1 MTENEKKKKFFK
13 DRLNEEPKKKSDE
26 KEAEIEETEEGK
38 EPLEEIEDEAEKEAD
53 EIEKMTEKEA
63 KAALRKAFSESDEL
77 KSNLEKLKSE
87 NEEAKNDYLRAR
99 ADCENVRRRKGEE
112 IRAAYDDGRKSAIEK
127 ILPIGDSL
135 DWALKMPLDDGT
147 RDGIEKLLKKYHETL
162 SALGV
167 QEFSPEVGS
176 KFDPSTA
183 NAVMTVAKESDSDEI
198 DTVKQVYG
206 RGYKLGEKVMRY
218 AQVSV
223 IKE

>member
-1 MTENEKKKKFFK
+1 
-13 DRLNEEPKKKSDE
+13 
-26 KEAEIEETEEGK
+26 
-38 EPLEEIEDEAEKEAD
+38 
-53 EIEKMTEKEA
+53 MTEKEA

-87 NEEAKNDYLRAR
+87 SEEAKSDYLRAR

-135 DWALKMPLDDGT
+135 DWALKMQLDDNT

-162 SALGV
+162 ASLGV
-167 QEFSPEVGS
+167 VEFSPEVGS
-176 KFDPSTA
+176 KFDPMTA
-183 NAVMTVAKESDSDEI
+183 NAVMTVPAEGDEEVE
-198 DTVKQVYG
+198 TVKQVFG
-206 RGYKLGEKVMRY
+206 RGYKLGEKIMRY

-223 IKE
+223 IK

>member
-13 DRLNEEPKKKSDE
+13 DRLNEESEKKSDE

-38 EPLEEIEDEAEKEAD
+38 EPLEEIEDTA
-53 EIEKMTEKEA
+53 EKEA
-63 KAALRKAFSESDEL
+63 KAALRKAYSESDEL

-87 NEEAKNDYLRAR
+87 SEEAKNDYLRAR

-135 DWALKMPLDDGT
+135 DWALKMQLDDNT

-162 SALGV
+162 ASLGV
-167 QEFSPEVGS
+167 VEFSPEVGS
-176 KFDPSTA
+176 KFDPMTA
-183 NAVMTVAKESDSDEI
+183 NAVMTVPAEGDEEVETI
-198 DTVKQVYG
+198 KQVFG
-206 RGYKLGEKVMRY
+206 RGYKLGEKIMRY

-223 IKE
+223 IK

>member
-13 DRLNEEPKKKSDE
+13 DRLNDESEKKVCGDKA
-26 KEAEIEETEEGK
+26 KTLETEEVN
-38 EPLEEIEDEAEKEAD
+38 EPLEEIEDEVEKETD

-63 KAALRKAFSESDEL
+63 KAALRKAFSESEEL
-77 KSNLEKLKSE
+77 KANLEKLKSE

-112 IRAAYDDGRKSAIEK
+112 VRMAYDDGRKSAIEK

-135 DWALKMPLDDGT
+135 DWALKMQLDDNT

-162 SALGV
+162 VSLGV
-167 QEFSPEVGS
+167 IEFSPEVGS
-176 KFDPSTA
+176 KFDPTTA
-183 NAVMTVAKESDSDEI
+183 NAVMTVPAEGDEEVE
-198 DTVKQVYG
+198 TVKQVFG
-206 RGYKLGEKVMRY
+206 RGYKLGEKIMRY

-223 IKE
+223 VK

>member
-13 DRLNEEPKKKSDE
+13 DRLNEGSEKKSDE
-26 KEAEIEETEEGK
+26 KEAEIEEIKEGK

-63 KAALRKAFSESDEL
+63 KAALRKAFSESEEL
-77 KSNLEKLKSE
+77 KANLEKLKSE
-87 NEEAKNDYLRAR
+87 SEEAKSDYLRAR

-135 DWALKMPLDDGT
+135 DWALKMQLDDNT

-162 SALGV
+162 ASLGV
-167 QEFSPEVGS
+167 VEFSPEVGS
-176 KFDPSTA
+176 KFDPMTA
-183 NAVMTVAKESDSDEI
+183 NAVMTVPAEGDEEVE
-198 DTVKQVYG
+198 TVKQVFG
-206 RGYKLGEKVMRY
+206 RGYKLGEKIMRY

-223 IKE
+223 IK

>member
-13 DRLNEEPKKKSDE
+13 DRLNEESEKKSDE

-38 EPLEEIEDEAEKEAD
+38 EPLEEIEDEAEKEA
-53 EIEKMTEKEA
+53 

-87 NEEAKNDYLRAR
+87 SEEAKNDYLRAR

-135 DWALKMPLDDGT
+135 DWALKMQLDDNT

-162 SALGV
+162 ASLGV
-167 QEFSPEVGS
+167 VEFSPEVGS
-176 KFDPSTA
+176 KFDPMTA
-183 NAVMTVAKESDSDEI
+183 NAVMTVPAEGDEEVETI
-198 DTVKQVYG
+198 KQVFG
-206 RGYKLGEKVMRY
+206 RGYKLGEKIMRY

-223 IKE
+223 IK